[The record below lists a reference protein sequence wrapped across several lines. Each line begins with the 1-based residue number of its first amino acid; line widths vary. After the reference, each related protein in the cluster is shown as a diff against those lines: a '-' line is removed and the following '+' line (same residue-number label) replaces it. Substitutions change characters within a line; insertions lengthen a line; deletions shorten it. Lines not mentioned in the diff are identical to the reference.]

1 MPFARPVG
9 EAPGVAA
16 ETTGHSNSPRPARII
31 NSSLKGKIYIR
42 RIGSH
47 NRKMTIMAPFGTAAF
62 GSRVR
67 LSSRTAHRCR
77 AAVLTIFGLLVLA
90 GSAIPTA
97 TRGAE
102 PVEGEANLST
112 SDGYGRLVIK
122 LASDVDTEVST
133 AGSILVIRF
142 KDPVAVPVEQ
152 LPRQAPD
159 YIGSARGD
167 PDGSAIRLSLSRK
180 VTVNTMTA
188 GERLFVDL
196 LPDGWRGPPPGL
208 PAEVIRELSER
219 ARAAERALRQQGAL
233 AEAKKRPT
241 IRVRALVQPTFVRFV
256 IETPDGVDVSS
267 MLNDQKL
274 MLTFNAPLNFDLAD
288 AKLSAPANVSSIDQ
302 KITGQATALEMA
314 LVGDV
319 DVHSFREDKNY
330 IIDVAFEPSQK
341 PASAATD
348 APRAAV
354 AAAPSPESTAPARSV
369 SPESRI
375 APLTSETF
383 AQQAGIDIRQP
394 NEPAV
399 LPDAPQ
405 PPGPNATAAAKAE
418 APKVEAVSKP
428 ETSKSASSKSET
440 SKPAAA
446 TEAKPADPA
455 TVEAVRDSNG
465 LRLNFL
471 FPVNAPAAMFMRADS
486 VWLVFDSTQP
496 IDVDPIRRNGGALI
510 SEVRRLPLDKG
521 QAISIRL
528 NRPQM
533 PSLSGDQ
540 QGDSTQW
547 SVLIADTM
555 QGSTQA
561 LSAIRNIAEPKSAN
575 LIIPLA
581 GAGRQHRLLDPD
593 AGDVILVTTAALPVR
608 GFVRRQDFVEL
619 SVLESIH
626 GVVIRPGAD
635 DLTAETSADKIMIG
649 RPGGLTL
656 SPADGRAER
665 ASTAVQPL
673 FAASEW
679 RTNQSVDFVARQDE
693 LVTAIASTDPRQ
705 RTRARLDLARFYMSR
720 GMYPEA
726 KGVTDLVLADSAG
739 GLADPAAV
747 MVHAIAAILSGRPGL
762 GLKDLADPAMSSNY
776 DPQLWKAVA
785 LAKQEKWA
793 EAREKFLNSEI
804 AIVGLPTELQ
814 CLVLVE
820 AMRTALEAR
829 DYSTAGKRSN
839 DLDTIGV
846 PAELAPGV
854 AVLRGRLSE
863 ALGHDQDA
871 LAQYQIAAASV
882 NRRAATEAKL
892 NSIALRS
899 KRNELRDADA
909 LGELETLA
917 LTWRGDKLEVR
928 TLSMLARIYADAGR
942 YREAF
947 DANRTATRLQPNS
960 ELARQG
966 QDDSSALFSQ
976 IFLSAKGDDLPP
988 VEALGMFYE
997 FRELAPIGRRGDE
1010 MIRRLAERLVSV
1022 DLLDQASELLQYQID
1037 KRLEGAA
1044 RAQVAARLAMVYL
1057 TNHKPERAIAALR
1070 STRIADLS
1078 GELRQQR
1085 LLLEGRAQSDIGR
1098 HDLAL
1103 DIISNLVG
1111 REAIRLRS
1119 DIYWAARRWREASE
1133 QIELYYGDRWRDFKP
1148 LNAAETGDVI
1158 RAAIGYSLAGDGIG
1172 LSRFREKYAP
1182 LMGAEPDKS
1191 AFDAAS
1197 DLTSG
1202 NSGDMG
1208 RIAKL
1213 AASIDTLDGF
1223 LREMKTRFPDAAGK
1237 PLPAESSRA
1246 DPSSTGSL
1254 PQIIGFK
1261 PVTAR

>member
-1 MPFARPVG
+1 
-9 EAPGVAA
+9 
-16 ETTGHSNSPRPARII
+16 
-31 NSSLKGKIYIR
+31 
-42 RIGSH
+42 
-47 NRKMTIMAPFGTAAF
+47 MAPFGTAVF

-67 LSSRTAHRCR
+67 LSLRTAQRRR
-77 AAVLTIFGLLVLA
+77 AAVLSGIFGLLILI

-97 TRGAE
+97 GRAAE
-102 PVEGEANLST
+102 PVAGEANLST
-112 SDGYGRLVIK
+112 TDGYGRLVIK
-122 LASDVDTEVST
+122 LASDVDSEVST

-152 LPRQAPD
+152 LPLQAPD

-208 PAEVIRELSER
+208 PAEVIRELSDR
-219 ARAAERALRQQGAL
+219 ARAAERALRQQSAL

-274 MLTFNAPLNFDLAD
+274 MLTFSAPLNFDLAD
-288 AKLSAPANVSSIDQ
+288 AKLSAPANVGSINQ

-314 LVGDV
+314 LIGDV
-319 DVHSFREDKNY
+319 DVHSFREEKNY
-330 IIDVAFEPSQK
+330 IVDVAFEPSQK
-341 PASAATD
+341 PASAAAAD
-348 APRAAV
+348 APRGAV
-354 AAAPSPESTAPARSV
+354 AAAPPPESAAPGRPV
-369 SPESRI
+369 SPESSI

-383 AQQAGIDIRQP
+383 AKQAKIDIRP
-394 NEPAV
+394 TSPSEPAAQAEV
-399 LPDAPQ
+399 PQ
-405 PPGPNATAAAKAE
+405 PSSVTAPA
-418 APKVEAVSKP
+418 KVEAARVEAASKP
-428 ETSKSASSKSET
+428 ETSKADASKTEVSKSET
-440 SKPAAA
+440 SKPAAG
-446 TEAKPADPA
+446 TEAKPADLA
-455 TVEAVRDSNG
+455 TVEAVRDGNG

-471 FPVNAPAAMFMRADS
+471 FPANTPAAMFTRADS

-540 QGDSTQW
+540 QGDSVQW

-561 LSAIRNIAEPKSAN
+561 LSTIRNIAEPKSAN
-575 LIIPLA
+575 LVIPLA
-581 GAGRQHRLLDPD
+581 GAGRLHRLVDPD

-635 DLTAETSADKIMIG
+635 DLTADTSADKIMIG

-656 SPADGRAER
+656 SPAGGRAER
-665 ASTAVQPL
+665 ASTAVQAL
-673 FAASEW
+673 FDAAEW
-679 RTNQSVDFVARQDE
+679 RTNQTGDFVRRHDE
-693 LVTAIASTDPRQ
+693 LVLAVASTDPQQ
-705 RTRARLDLARFYMSR
+705 RTQARLNLARFYLSR

-726 KGVTDLVLADSAG
+726 KGVTDLVLADAVG
-739 GLADPAAV
+739 GSADPAAV
-747 MVHAIAAILSGRPGL
+747 MVNAISAILSGRPGL
-762 GLKDLADPAMSSNY
+762 GLKDLADPAIGSNY

-814 CLVLVE
+814 RLVLVE
-820 AMRTALEAR
+820 AMRTALEAK
-829 DYSTAGKRSN
+829 DYGTAGKRSS
-839 DLDTIGV
+839 DLDTIGIT
-846 PAELAPGV
+846 AELAPGV

-871 LAQYQIAAASV
+871 LAQYQIAASSV
-882 NRRAATEAKL
+882 NRPAATEARL
-892 NSIALRS
+892 NLVALRS
-899 KRNELRDADA
+899 KRNELRNADA
-909 LGELETLA
+909 LSELETLA
-917 LTWRGDKLEVR
+917 LTWRGDRLEVR

-942 YREAF
+942 YRDAL
-947 DANRTATRLQPNS
+947 DANRTATRMQPNS

-976 IFLSAKGDDLPP
+976 IFLGPKDDDLPP

-1148 LNAAETGDVI
+1148 LNAAEKGDVI
-1158 RAAIGYSLAGDGIG
+1158 RAVIGYSLAGDGIG

-1182 LMGAEPDKS
+1182 LMGSEPDKS

-1197 DLTSG
+1197 DLSSG

-1208 RIAKL
+1208 RIAKV
-1213 AASIDTLDGF
+1213 AASVDTLDGF

-1237 PLPAESSRA
+1237 ALPAESSKA

-1261 PVTAR
+1261 PVAAATR